1 MAALTRES
9 EDIQSQESQPMAP
22 GQLGPGL
29 QLGVIEL
36 LAGETYGARLLDGRR
51 SSARRSRY
59 VHVALV
65 EECLR
70 EQRPML
76 FCDGA
81 KGPEIVGALQV
92 APSIAPDRDGNL
104 TISARQLNLKAESG
118 VRVESGRSELRL
130 GEEGRVRLTA
140 ERAVF
145 DVAGNLR
152 IYSSLVELP

>member
-1 MAALTRES
+1 MAALTCES
-9 EDIQSQESQPMAP
+9 EDEKDEESQSVAL
-22 GQLGPGL
+22 GHLGPGL
-29 QLGVIEL
+29 QMGVIEL
-36 LAGETYGARLLDGRR
+36 LAGNSYGVRLLDGRR
-51 SSARRSRY
+51 VSARCSPY

-76 FCDGA
+76 LSEGA
-81 KGPEIVGALQV
+81 TGPEIVGALQV
-92 APSIAPDRDGNL
+92 APSMACDIDGNL
-104 TISARQLNLKAESG
+104 TISARQLSLKAENG

-130 GEEGRVRLTA
+130 GEDGRVRLTA

-145 DVAGNLR
+145 DVASNLR

>member
-1 MAALTRES
+1 MTALTRES
-9 EDIQSQESQPMAP
+9 ENVKVRDSEGVAP

-29 QLGVIEL
+29 QMGVIEL
-36 LAGETYGARLLDGRR
+36 LAGDSYGVRLLDGRR
-51 SSARRSRY
+51 TSARRSPY

-76 FCDGA
+76 LSDGA
-81 KGPEIVGALQV
+81 KGAEIVGALQV
-92 APSIAPDRDGNL
+92 APSIAPDIDGNL
-104 TISARQLNLKAESG
+104 NISARQLNLKAENG

-130 GEEGRVRLTA
+130 GEDGRVRLTA
-140 ERAVF
+140 ERAVL
-145 DVAGNLR
+145 DVASNLR

>member
-1 MAALTRES
+1 MAALTCET
-9 EDIQSQESQPMAP
+9 EDEKDQKSRPLTL

-29 QLGVIEL
+29 HMGVIEL
-36 LAGETYGARLLDGRR
+36 LTRDSYGVRLLDGRR
-51 SSARRSRY
+51 ISARCSPY
-59 VHVALV
+59 VHTALV

-76 FCDGA
+76 LSDGA
-81 KGPEIVGALQV
+81 QGPEIVGALQV
-92 APSIAPDRDGNL
+92 APSIAPDIDGNL
-104 TISARQLNLKAESG
+104 TISARQVSLKAENG

-130 GEEGRVRLTA
+130 SEDGRVRLTA

-145 DVAGNLR
+145 DVASNLR